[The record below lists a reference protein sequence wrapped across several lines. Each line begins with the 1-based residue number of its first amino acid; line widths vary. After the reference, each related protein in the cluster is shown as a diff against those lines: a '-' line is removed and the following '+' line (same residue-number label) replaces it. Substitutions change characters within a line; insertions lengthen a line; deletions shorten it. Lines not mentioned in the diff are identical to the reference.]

1 MIIECRRIPSRAT
14 VLRAWGP
21 MAAADSCERFEPAH
35 GEALAASVQMTGTFG
50 GAVTLQGSN
59 DGASWVTLTD
69 LAGQP
74 VSMTAPGMAEMSTAC
89 RYIRP
94 APAAGVAAVTVT
106 LSMRG

>member
-1 MIIECRRIPSRAT
+1 MIIECRRIASRAVT
-14 VLRAWGP
+14 LRTWGP
-21 MAAADSCERFEPAH
+21 IAAADACEKYEPSH
-35 GEALAASVQMTGTFG
+35 GEALAASVQMTGAFG
-50 GAVTLQGSN
+50 GAVAMQGSN